1 MILGRGMLSLDE
13 AIKYMSDTIKAVCE
27 SAEIKT
33 VRMNDEAARIS
44 VYAPPE
50 DM

>member
-1 MILGRGMLSLDE
+1 MPSLDE
-13 AIKYMSDTIKAVCE
+13 AIKYMSDTIKAVWE
-27 SAEIKT
+27 GAEIKT

-44 VYAPPE
+44 VYAPAG